1 MIKAVYSIL
10 YAAFSYEQNFV
21 FRVKDGALMNDC
33 SNKYKIS
40 WCNFLVALKYTNFI

>member
-21 FRVKDGALMNDC
+21 FRVKDGALIGDWR
-33 SNKYKIS
+33 NKYI
-40 WCNFLVALKYTNFI
+40 TN